1 MRFFRVSK
9 YNPQYRNSTGVY
21 VRDEWTE
28 FSDIGRTFQGVRLT
42 FDQYA
47 ITEAAYI
54 AVVKALLSEANV
66 PAMKVGFIEVGKLFP
81 KLRNRVE
88 VSSASIPAVV
98 RDLLRGTYWCRLSC
112 STLVL
117 DTGSDFYLHI
127 GLAHHCP
134 KSFEIVATLGL
145 FAEEIPDWRL

>member
-66 PAMKVGFIEVGKLFP
+66 PAMKVGFIEVGKIFP

-98 RDLLRGTYWCRLSC
+98 RDLLRGTYWCRLS
-112 STLVL
+112 
-117 DTGSDFYLHI
+117 
-127 GLAHHCP
+127 
-134 KSFEIVATLGL
+134 
-145 FAEEIPDWRL
+145 